1 MENGVPTRAPIRGG
15 AGPPRVAG
23 MNAPLDVMTATA
35 VARPAV
41 PGGAAGAGRPPG
53 TARVSVVT

>member
-1 MENGVPTRAPIRGG
+1 
-15 AGPPRVAG
+15 